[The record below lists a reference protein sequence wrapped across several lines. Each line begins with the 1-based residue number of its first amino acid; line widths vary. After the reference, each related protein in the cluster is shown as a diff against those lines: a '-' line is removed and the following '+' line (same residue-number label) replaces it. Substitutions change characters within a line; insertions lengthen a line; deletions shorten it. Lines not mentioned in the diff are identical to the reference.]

1 MELPCTKFAGEEKSV
16 EARRSLQRSL
26 DEVLTHV
33 AAEDLVQ
40 RIP

>member
-1 MELPCTKFAGEEKSV
+1 MYKVRGRRESV